1 MNCET
6 LHLCNAKHQN
16 NIDEYIPLIKKHDAV
31 VFYSESINS
40 IDYENLKK
48 LCPDNPI
55 YFVIDN
61 NNHELDTIC
70 YNDWLNLVNLYKKTF
85 TWK

>member
-1 MNCET
+1 MNFET
-6 LHLCNAKHQN
+6 LHLCNAKHQKDK
-16 NIDEYIPLIKKHDAV
+16 DEYIQLIKEDDAV
-31 VFYSESINS
+31 VYYSENMNNTQYNI
-40 IDYENLKK
+40 LKK
-48 LCPDNPI
+48 LCPNNPI

-61 NNHELDTIC
+61 NNHKLDTIT